1 MSENGWLKGKLNA
14 ENNPLDISLR
24 AASAPDLVVAVV
36 DNRRLLNKQQVPVAV
51 LRFSDRVRRRVS
63 RRDIE

>member
-36 DNRRLLNKQQVPVAV
+36 DNRRRLNKQQVPVAV
-51 LRFSDRVRRRVS
+51 LRTCLRMHEVWWWD
-63 RRDIE
+63 E

>member
-36 DNRRLLNKQQVPVAV
+36 DNRRRLNKQQVPVAV